1 MQTENQILTRE
12 MAFQAHVEHYKAI
25 REEIVLLNT
34 IQNQLVNY
42 SIAIIAG
49 SISLFTFG
57 SPSIAE
63 QQPFV
68 LLIVSLLMSAISL
81 AFMEAEMRIHDRGRY
96 LEEVL
101 RKKIQKIIG
110 NERKYEYKVFKW
122 ESADVEGFRLLFRGL
137 AASGKF
143 LIAYVP
149 SVVYIFVFYF
159 SSNFDMQ
166 NPDLGVKILFF
177 GAAIGSL
184 LLPVC
189 VVLNVIF
196 IFDYYKFLGKVIKSR

>member
-1 MQTENQILTRE
+1 MQTENRSLTRD
-12 MAFQAHVEHYKAI
+12 MAFQAHIEHFKAI

-57 SPSIAE
+57 SPTIVE
-63 QQPFV
+63 RQPFV

-81 AFMEAEMRIHDRGRY
+81 AFMEAEMRIHDHGKY

-110 NERKYEYKVFKW
+110 NERKSEYKVLVW
-122 ESADVEGFRLLFRGL
+122 ESASVGGFRLIFRGL
-137 AASGKF
+137 TASGKF
-143 LIAYVP
+143 MIAYVP
-149 SVVYIFVFYF
+149 SIVYIILFYL
-159 SSNFDMQ
+159 SSNVVIQ
-166 NPDLGVKILFF
+166 NISLGLKILFF
-177 GAAIGSL
+177 GAIVAAL
-184 LLPVC
+184 LLPISI
-189 VVLNVIF
+189 VLNVLF
-196 IFDYYKFLGKVIKSR
+196 ILGYYKFLGNLNKTR